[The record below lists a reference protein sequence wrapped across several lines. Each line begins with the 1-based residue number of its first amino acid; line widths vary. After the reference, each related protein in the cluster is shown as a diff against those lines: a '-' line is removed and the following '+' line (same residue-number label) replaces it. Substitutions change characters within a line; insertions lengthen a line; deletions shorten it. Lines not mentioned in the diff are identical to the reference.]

1 MDPLLVQRTRYI
13 LKSRFRRAQTC
24 PVNLLPATTAQVMVW
39 LENHPIMLSI
49 LARLRAI
56 ETNATIE
63 VEDILKIL
71 KREPYAEEKRIYDAL
86 TPEAH
91 AAICL
96 RVVEGVAALHTFNR
110 HQALQGLVGFAQYLL
125 EKDLHKADEA
135 VEVVRDVALDGL
147 CEYLD
152 EQLDTDS
159 ALYAVMLKYKQHS
172 EWFYRNRLM
181 DYAENGLES
190 KTGERALAID
200 LYDYILSQG
209 LDFTIEQASASGEV
223 DLLLSN
229 SDGRRLVIDA
239 KYIKA
244 GSSRSATVRKL
255 ADGLH
260 QVARYC
266 NDYAEPSGFLVTFI
280 ATHNRLAPEL
290 QQRDGLDYIE
300 IGGRTIY
307 YLPIYIGD
315 EPSASKSG
323 KAEEIII
330 SKSELA
336 QEITE

>member
-24 PVNLLPATTAQVMVW
+24 PANLLPATTAQVMAW
-39 LENHPIMLSI
+39 LESHPIMLSI
-49 LARLRAI
+49 LARLRTI
-56 ETNATIE
+56 ETNAAAE
-63 VEDILKIL
+63 VDDVLKIV
-71 KREPYAEEKRIYDAL
+71 KKEPFTPEERVYDAL
-86 TPEAH
+86 SPEAH

-96 RVVEGVAALHTFNR
+96 RVVEGVAALHAFNQY
-110 HQALQGLVGFAQYLL
+110 QAQQGLMGFAQYLL
-125 EKDLHKADEA
+125 EREIYKPDEA
-135 VEVVRDVALDGL
+135 VEAVRDVALDGL
-147 CEYLD
+147 CEYMD

-181 DYAENGLES
+181 AYAEEGLEG

-200 LYDYILSQG
+200 LYDYLLGQG
-209 LDFTIEQASASGEV
+209 LDFTIEQTSASGEV

-239 KYIKA
+239 KYIKV
-244 GSSRSATVRKL
+244 GSNRSAIVRKL

-266 NDYAEPSGFLVTFI
+266 NDYAEPAGFLVTFI

-290 QQRDGLDYIE
+290 KQRDGLDYIE

-323 KAEEIII
+323 KAEEVVV
-330 SKSELA
+330 SKS
-336 QEITE
+336 

>member
-24 PVNLLPATTAQVMVW
+24 PINLLPATVAQVMAW
-39 LENHPIMLSI
+39 LENHPIMVSI
-49 LARLRAI
+49 LTRLRTV
-56 ETNATIE
+56 ETNATIK
-63 VEDILKIL
+63 VEDVLKSV
-71 KREPYAEEKRIYDAL
+71 RNQSFESEQRTYDAL

-96 RVVEGVAALHTFNR
+96 RFVEGVAALQGFN
-110 HQALQGLVGFAQYLL
+110 QYQTEAGLFGFAQYLL
-125 EKDLHKADEA
+125 GEETYKLDAS

-172 EWFYRNRLM
+172 EWFYRNRLVS
-181 DYAENGLES
+181 YAEEGLEG

-209 LDFTIEQASASGEV
+209 LDFNIEQASASGEV

-229 SDGRRLVIDA
+229 SDGRRLVVDA

-244 GSSRSATVRKL
+244 GATRSSIVRKL
-255 ADGLH
+255 ADGFH

-266 NDYAEPSGFLVTFI
+266 NDYAEPSGFLVIFI
-280 ATHNRLAPEL
+280 AAHNRLAPEL

-307 YLPIYIGD
+307 YLPIYIGE

-323 KAEEIII
+323 KADEVTI
-330 SKSELA
+330 SKAEL
-336 QEITE
+336 ITQNF